1 MAGIVFITSDTL
13 RADHL
18 GCYGAGHVA
27 TPNLDDFASEAA
39 VFESNYAASYPTIP
53 NRLDVWTGRYNFLH
67 RGWTSVDSDEP
78 TLPGRLTDHGVVT
91 ELIYDT
97 PFLGTYNFD
106 RDFTGWERI
115 RGHHSDRWRTDPNVS
130 ADPPAAPYKLKHLGK
145 VERYLRNRADWRHE
159 REFIAPRT
167 FSAAIDWLERNRTH
181 DDFCLFVDAWD
192 PHEVFDAPE
201 HYIERYDDFDG
212 DEVIYPVYGRADYMS
227 DDELAHV
234 RARYAA
240 MVTMV
245 DRWTGRLLET
255 IDDLGLRD
263 DVAVIFTSD
272 HGHLFGEHDLQG
284 KPTGSLGRLYTQST
298 RTPLLVR
305 HPDFDTA
312 GTRIDALTQPPDLM
326 PTILEHFDVPIP
338 DEAAG
343 KSLLGLLADETDP
356 DSHREYAITARYPEG
371 PEAQAAVFDG
381 WAGPADV
388 VSPVSVTDG
397 RWYYICHPDSDAAE
411 LYDLRANPEQT
422 ADVLDTN
429 PDVAS
434 GLRQAYLDF
443 ATDGDA
449 DDRMVEP
456 FESDSYTVESLPSQR
471 TLYAFTGERGLT
483 YAHLNRD
490 TARRRKPSDAD
501 DVEAV
506 EVATLRDGD
515 ADALVYINQQY
526 YRPED
531 LATE

>member
-1 MAGIVFITSDTL
+1 MTGVGFMSAVTV

-18 GCYGAGHVA
+18 GCYGADRVA
-27 TPNLDDFASEAA
+27 TPNLDDFASDAA

-67 RGWTSVDSDEP
+67 RGWTSVDLDEP

-97 PFLGTYNFD
+97 PFLGTFNFD
-106 RDFTGWERI
+106 RDFSGWERI
-115 RGHHSDRWRTDPNVS
+115 RGHHSDRWRTDPDAP
-130 ADPPAAPYKLKHLGK
+130 ADLPAAPYKLKHLGK
-145 VERYLRNRADWRHE
+145 VEQYLRNRADWRHE

-181 DDFCLFVDAWD
+181 DDFCLFVDAWE
-192 PHEVFDAPE
+192 PPEGLAAPN
-201 HYIERYDDFDG
+201 HYVERYDDFAG
-212 DEVIYPVYGRADYMS
+212 DEVIYPVYGRPDYMS

-240 MVTMV
+240 KVTMV

-263 DVAVIFTSD
+263 DVTVIFTSD

-305 HPDFDTA
+305 HPDFDTT
-312 GTRIDALTQPPDLM
+312 GRRIDALTQPPDLTA
-326 PTILEHFDVPIP
+326 TILDCFDVPIP
-338 DEAAG
+338 DEVAG
-343 KSLLGLLADETDP
+343 ESLFGLLAGDTDR
-356 DSHREYAITARYPEG
+356 HREYAITARYPEG

-381 WAGPADV
+381 WAGPAEV

-397 RWYYICHPDSDAAE
+397 RWYYVCHPDPDAAE
-411 LYDLRANPEQT
+411 LYDLRTDPEQND
-422 ADVLDTN
+422 DVLDSN
-429 PDVAS
+429 PDVAAD
-434 GLRQAYLDF
+434 LRQAYIDF

-456 FESDSYTVESLPSQR
+456 FVSESYTVDSLSPNR
-471 TLYAFTGERGLT
+471 TLYTFTGERDIT
-483 YAHLNRD
+483 YAHLDKD
-490 TARRRKPSDAD
+490 TAQQRKPVGAAN
-501 DVEAV
+501 VEAV
-506 EVATLRDGD
+506 EFTTLRDD
-515 ADALVYINQQY
+515 NADVLVYINQQY